1 MVEAAAPM
9 EAAAPPPLPGKE
21 ILRGVLTALPGEDGS
36 PPGATRATDAQYVAM
51 SWRLAREF
59 KLRGSGLLSRPQ
71 PPMTEGY
78 RADGPLS
85 GLRIPNLPEDAGE
98 AARLWLLKHWQ
109 NPGAAKWLARAD
121 TVDRRERLSGALG
134 LPHRSQ
140 PSCNLC
146 FICRLAGEGG
156 PPVHGLISQQATG
169 DHSKTVAHG
178 EALKLAQA
186 AEAGVSAANTAAETA
201 EKGGKERGEKQG
213 KKQGRQQREE
223 ELRRSYGGG
232 LLDVDRAG
240 WERLLTHR
248 QPKRARADQYRARR
262 GMQEKGPLQPHEWA
276 APTTE
281 ATTRTRDEGE
291 IEESHA
297 GDVSN
302 VATLEYEPGGR
313 DEDIRARNVQ
323 LSARESA
330 EHWRRLGIAENDIDV
345 ITGNPVEDD
354 EPVVHRQQARRSVE
368 DDEPV
373 VFDYS

>member
-1 MVEAAAPM
+1 M
-9 EAAAPPPLPGKE
+9 
-21 ILRGVLTALPGEDGS
+21 
-36 PPGATRATDAQYVAM
+36 
-51 SWRLAREF
+51 
-59 KLRGSGLLSRPQ
+59 
-71 PPMTEGY
+71 
-78 RADGPLS
+78 
-85 GLRIPNLPEDAGE
+85 
-98 AARLWLLKHWQ
+98 
-109 NPGAAKWLARAD
+109 
-121 TVDRRERLSGALG
+121 
-134 LPHRSQ
+134 
-140 PSCNLC
+140 
-146 FICRLAGEGG
+146 

-169 DHSKTVAHG
+169 DHAKNGAHMNG
-178 EALKLAQA
+178 VELAKSG
-186 AEAGVSAANTAAETA
+186 EAGVSASNAAVEAVKVAAREAVKVTVVEVAAEA
-201 EKGGKERGEKQG
+201 KQRGEKRGKKQG
-213 KKQGRQQREE
+213 KKQGWQQREE